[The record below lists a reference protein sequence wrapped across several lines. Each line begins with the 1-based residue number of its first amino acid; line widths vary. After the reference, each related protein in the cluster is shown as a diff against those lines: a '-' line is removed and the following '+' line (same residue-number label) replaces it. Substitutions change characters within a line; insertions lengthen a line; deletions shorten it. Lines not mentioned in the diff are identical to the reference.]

1 MRGKLSRI
9 FPFAIA
15 LICLGSLLL
24 AAGCGSSKARYR
36 FIQTA
41 TGLPASSVDLQVDG
55 KSVQTAIGFAQTAT
69 YHSSTSGSRKFD
81 VFPNGNTTNAIVS
94 QSVNLGS
101 GDTTLLLQNT
111 APNSNFVLSTYADD
125 NTVPTTGNAKL
136 RIIHS
141 SFSANAVDVYI
152 VTQGTG
158 IGGLSPNIQNLTFQK
173 TPDPPYQ
180 VLAAGSYAVIMTVAG
195 TQNILNNLNF
205 AITLTAGQI
214 RTLVIVDSS
223 FGGGPFSIVQ
233 LNDLN

>member
-15 LICLGSLLL
+15 LICLSSLLL

-36 FIQTA
+36 FMQTA
-41 TGLPASSVDLQVDG
+41 TGLPASTVDLQVDA

-69 YHSSTSGSRKFD
+69 YHSSSSGSRKFD
-81 VFPNGNTTNAIVS
+81 VFPSGNTTNAIVS

-101 GDTTLLLQNT
+101 GDTTLILQNT
-111 APNSNFVLSTYADD
+111 APNSSFVLSSYADD
-125 NTVPTTGNAKL
+125 NTAPTTGNAKV

-141 SFSANAVDVYI
+141 SFSANPVDVYI

-158 IGGLSPNIQNLTFQK
+158 IGGLSPSISNVAFQ
-173 TPDPPYQ
+173 TATNYQ

-205 AITLTAGQI
+205 ALTLTAGQI
-214 RTLVIVDSS
+214 RTLVVIDSS
-223 FGGGPFSIVQ
+223 FGGGPFGIVQ

>member
-9 FPFAIA
+9 LPFAIA

-41 TGLPASSVDLQVDG
+41 TGLPANSVDLQVDG

-69 YHSSTSGSRKFD
+69 YHSSSSGSRKFD

-158 IGGLSPNIQNLTFQK
+158 IGGLSPNIGNVTFQK
-173 TPDPPYQ
+173 ATDYQ
-180 VLAAGSYAVIMTVAG
+180 VLGAGSYAVIMTVAG

-205 AITLTAGQI
+205 ALTLTAGQI

-223 FGGGPFSIVQ
+223 FGGGPFSLVQ

>member
-9 FPFAIA
+9 FPFAVA
-15 LICLGSLLL
+15 LICLGSFLL

-69 YHSSTSGSRKFD
+69 YHSSSSGSRKFD

-125 NTVPTTGNAKL
+125 NTAPTTGNAKL

-158 IGGLSPNIQNLTFQK
+158 IGGLSPNIGNVTFQK
-173 TPDPPYQ
+173 ATDYQ
-180 VLAAGSYAVIMTVAG
+180 VLGAGSYTIIMTVAG

-205 AITLTAGQI
+205 SLNPLAAGQI
-214 RTLVIVDSS
+214 RTLVVVDSS

>member
-9 FPFAIA
+9 LPFAIA
-15 LICLGSLLL
+15 LICLSSLLL

-36 FIQTA
+36 FMQTA
-41 TGLPASSVDLQVDG
+41 TGLPANSVDLQVDG
-55 KSVQTAIGFAQTAT
+55 KSVQTAIGFAQAAT
-69 YHSSTSGSRKFD
+69 YHSSSSGSRKFE
-81 VFPNGNTTNAIVS
+81 VFPNGTTTNAIVS

-111 APNSNFVLSTYADD
+111 APNSSFVMSPYTDD
-125 NTVPTTGNAKL
+125 NTAPTTGNAKV

-152 VTQGTG
+152 VTQGNG
-158 IGGLSPNIQNLTFQK
+158 IGGLSPSIANVVFQQA
-173 TPDPPYQ
+173 TNYQ
-180 VLAAGSYAVIMTVAG
+180 VLASGSYAVIMTVAG

-205 AITLTAGQI
+205 SLTLTAGQI
-214 RTLVIVDSS
+214 RTLVIVDNSI
-223 FGGGPFSIVQ
+223 GGGAFGIVQ

>member
-1 MRGKLSRI
+1 MRGKLSTI
-9 FPFAIA
+9 FPFVIA
-15 LICLGSLLL
+15 LICLSSLLL

-36 FIQTA
+36 FMQTA
-41 TGLPASSVDLQVDG
+41 TGLPTNSVDLQVDG

-69 YHSSTSGSRKFD
+69 YHSSSSGNRKFD
-81 VFPNGNTTNAIVS
+81 VFPNGSTTNAIVS

-111 APNSNFVLSTYADD
+111 ALNSNFVMSPYTDD
-125 NTVPTTGNAKL
+125 NTAPTTGNAKV

-141 SFSANAVDVYI
+141 SFSANPVDVYI
-152 VTQGTG
+152 LTG
-158 IGGLSPNIQNLTFQK
+158 NDISGFSPSIGNVAFQQA
-173 TPDPPYQ
+173 TNYQ
-180 VLAAGSYAVIMTVAG
+180 VLASGTYNVSMTVAG
-195 TQNILNNLNF
+195 TQNILNGLFNF
-205 AITLTAGQI
+205 SLTLTAGQI

>member
-9 FPFAIA
+9 LPFAIA

-41 TGLPASSVDLQVDG
+41 TGLPANSVDLQVDG

-69 YHSSTSGSRKFD
+69 YHSSSSGSRKFD

-141 SFSANAVDVYI
+141 SFSANGVDVYI

-158 IGGLSPNIQNLTFQK
+158 IGGLSPNIGNVTFQK
-173 TPDPPYQ
+173 ATDYQ
-180 VLAAGSYAVIMTVAG
+180 VLGAGSYAVIMTVAG

-205 AITLTAGQI
+205 ALTLTAGQI

-223 FGGGPFSIVQ
+223 FGGGPFSLVQ

>member
-36 FIQTA
+36 FVQTA
-41 TGLPASSVDLQVDG
+41 TGLPANSVDLQVDG

-69 YHSSTSGSRKFD
+69 YHSSSSGSHKFD

-94 QSVNLGS
+94 DSENLGS
-101 GDTTLLLQNT
+101 GDTTILLQNT
-111 APNSNFVLSTYADD
+111 QANSSFILKPYPDD
-125 NTVPTTGNAKL
+125 NTAPTTGNAKV

-141 SFSANAVDVYI
+141 SFSANAVDVYV
-152 VTQGTG
+152 VTKGTG
-158 IGGLSPNIQNLTFQK
+158 IGGLSPNIQNVAFQQA
-173 TPDPPYQ
+173 TNYQ
-180 VLAAGSYAVIMTVAG
+180 VLASGSYDVFMTVAG
-195 TQNILNNLNF
+195 TQNILNNLIFSLNP
-205 AITLTAGQI
+205 LTAGQI

-223 FGGGPFSIVQ
+223 FGGGPFGIVQ

>member
-9 FPFAIA
+9 LPFAIA

-36 FIQTA
+36 FVQTA
-41 TGLPASSVDLQVDG
+41 TGLPANSVDLQVDG

-69 YHSSTSGSRKFD
+69 YHSSSSGSRKFD

-125 NTVPTTGNAKL
+125 NTAPTTGNAKL
-136 RIIHS
+136 KIIHS
-141 SFSANAVDVYI
+141 SFSANPVDVYI

-158 IGGLSPNIQNLTFQK
+158 IGGLSPTIGNVTFQK
-173 TPDPPYQ
+173 ATDYQ
-180 VLAAGSYAVIMTVAG
+180 VLAAGSYVVIMTVAG

-205 AITLTAGQI
+205 GITLTAGQI
-214 RTLVIVDSS
+214 RTLVVVDSS
-223 FGGGPFSIVQ
+223 FGGGPFNIVQ